1 MYCRSFQLIISLIF
15 LCLQNESF
23 LEQLKE
29 RDSQTLSLR
38 DRLTALQADQ
48 SSSDSAVSSLEDAL
62 IDKDRTIEKLR
73 AEKEQEIKE
82 KEEAIGRLT
91 KQIED
96 LKMQTEELQKSM
108 SEKEVDRV

>member
-1 MYCRSFQLIISLIF
+1 M
-15 LCLQNESF
+15 
-23 LEQLKE
+23 
-29 RDSQTLSLR
+29 SLR

-91 KQIED
+91 KQIEE
-96 LKMQTEELQKSM
+96 LKMQTEELQKST
-108 SEKEVDRV
+108 SEKEVDQVWFRVKGIVPKMNK